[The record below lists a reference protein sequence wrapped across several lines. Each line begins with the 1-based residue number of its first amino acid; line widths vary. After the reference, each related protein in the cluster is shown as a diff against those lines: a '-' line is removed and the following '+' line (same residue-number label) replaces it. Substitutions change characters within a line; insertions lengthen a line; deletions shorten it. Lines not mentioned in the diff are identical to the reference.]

1 MKKCTSIGTGP
12 SAARAA
18 QRLVLALVTLVAS
31 SSLEAKTLRAPSAAP
46 AEEATPAPAV
56 ASPQGATSGGAE
68 ASATPTTIE
77 SDPDLAGRRFFLVRY
92 GLQFDHESADFAQ
105 TKIASFAYGNAL
117 SRWWVYQ
124 LEVGGWADKGNGG
137 AKNLKGSFY
146 TAASIGVEVLLET
159 VFARILVG
167 PTLIS
172 HTDARLSTNFQIH
185 HEFSLG
191 IRGKNGLG
199 IGLFLKHFSNG
210 GIRLP
215 NESRDLYGFLVQ
227 FPM

>member
-1 MKKCTSIGTGP
+1 VP
-12 SAARAA
+12 
-18 QRLVLALVTLVAS
+18 LVAS
-31 SSLEAKTLRAPSAAP
+31 SLVEGKTPRAPNAA
-46 AEEATPAPAV
+46 AVAEATPAPAV

-68 ASATPTTIE
+68 VSATPSAIE
-77 SDPDLAGRRFFLVRY
+77 GAPDLAGRRFFLVRY
-92 GLQFDHESADFAQ
+92 GLQFDHESTDFAQ

-167 PTLIS
+167 PTFIS

-199 IGLFLKHFSNG
+199 IGLLLKHFSNG

-215 NESRDLYGFLVQ
+215 NESRDFYGFLVQ

>member
-1 MKKCTSIGTGP
+1 MKQNPSLGTGP

-18 QRLVLALVTLVAS
+18 QRLVVALVTLVAS
-31 SSLEAKTLRAPSAAP
+31 SLVEGKTPRAPNAATV
-46 AEEATPAPAV
+46 AEATPAPAV
-56 ASPQGATSGGAE
+56 ASPQEATSGGAE
-68 ASATPTTIE
+68 VSATPSAIE
-77 SDPDLAGRRFFLVRY
+77 GAPDLAGRRFFLVRY
-92 GLQFDHESADFAQ
+92 GLQFDHESTDFAQ

-167 PTLIS
+167 PTFIS

-199 IGLFLKHFSNG
+199 IGLLLKHFSNG

-215 NESRDLYGFLVQ
+215 NESRDFYGFLVQ